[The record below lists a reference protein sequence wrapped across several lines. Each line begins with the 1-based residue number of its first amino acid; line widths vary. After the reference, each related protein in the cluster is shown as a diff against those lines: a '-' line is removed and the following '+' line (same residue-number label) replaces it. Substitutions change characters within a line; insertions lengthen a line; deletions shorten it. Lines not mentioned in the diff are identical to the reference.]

1 VSYNFQV
8 RVTGVLLE
16 EGSLLLV
23 KQRLS
28 DNRGWS
34 LPGGRLE
41 QGETLGQ
48 GVCREIEEETG
59 LQVRVQKLLYV
70 CDAEQSQHT
79 LLHVTFLLERTGGAL
94 RLPDNSKDENPISD
108 VRFVPVEDLE
118 AYGFS
123 GRFAKLAR
131 EGFPGRGYAGD
142 KQAIG
147 LGL

>member
-1 VSYNFQV
+1 MSYNFQV

-70 CDAEQSQHT
+70 CDVEQSQHS
-79 LLHVTFLLERTGGAL
+79 LLHVTFLL
-94 RLPDNSKDENPISD
+94 
-108 VRFVPVEDLE
+108 
-118 AYGFS
+118 
-123 GRFAKLAR
+123 
-131 EGFPGRGYAGD
+131 
-142 KQAIG
+142 
-147 LGL
+147 